1 MGERKELNFLNIG
14 IGISV
19 CPKFMN
25 LNLTES
31 SVQENYIWR
40 HSFFF
45 FIQVWMDRYEIE
57 ASIGKGSFGQVV
69 RAYDRLE
76 QEYVA
81 IKIIKNKRMFLEQAQ
96 IEVRLLEMMNRADRS
111 NKYYIGN
118 VTLHFLFKFPQDV

>member
-1 MGERKELNFLNIG
+1 
-14 IGISV
+14 
-19 CPKFMN
+19 
-25 LNLTES
+25 
-31 SVQENYIWR
+31 
-40 HSFFF
+40 
-45 FIQVWMDRYEIE
+45 MDRYEIE